1 MTEHDKLIDALEMA
15 LARRDLSEFPPPSTI
30 KDQRIAIDGAT
41 TARQAIVEY
50 IEQRTLTLEDAL
62 AIVCDD
68 LLDVPSRS
76 KRASALVDKC
86 VGIIEE
92 HDADVPF
99 LSAPPEI

>member
-1 MTEHDKLIDALEMA
+1 MKEHDKLIDALVWAAQNMVRRTIGEDSFYVSDEASIAAAKQA
-15 LARRDLSEFPPPSTI
+15 LVA
-30 KDQRIAIDGAT
+30 
-41 TARQAIVEY
+41 Y
-50 IEQRTLTLEDAL
+50 IEQRTLTFEDAL